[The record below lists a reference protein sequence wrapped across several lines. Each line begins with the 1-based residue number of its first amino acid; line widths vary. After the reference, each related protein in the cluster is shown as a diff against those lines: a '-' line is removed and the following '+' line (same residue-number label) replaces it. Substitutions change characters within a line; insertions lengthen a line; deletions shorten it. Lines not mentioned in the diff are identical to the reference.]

1 MGEIAGRRRADTP
14 INRNQSGVCQA
25 DVRARIIAYPFALI
39 SGGDIP
45 CVIEMKWT
53 KQNAN
58 QCRQEKTSCI
68 HTITNGRKRGKD
80 IIKTHKLFQK
90 KIEPKRWKRSKLC
103 AIVLRNT
110 YVLIPQILGKEKTII
125 GPIMYTVGGKGE
137 LPPVQCPLMCRRQPH
152 LRESRP
158 IPPSRDETRMRT
170 GEHRTWR

>member
-58 QCRQEKTSCI
+58 QCTQEKTSCI

-90 KIEPKRWKRSKLC
+90 KKLSQNVGKDRSFVPLFC
-103 AIVLRNT
+103 VTLT
-110 YVLIPQILGKEKTII
+110 Y
-125 GPIMYTVGGKGE
+125 
-137 LPPVQCPLMCRRQPH
+137 
-152 LRESRP
+152 
-158 IPPSRDETRMRT
+158 
-170 GEHRTWR
+170 